1 MLNLPT
7 KYNKSGLHQWRKKPR
22 FLAALVEEKSINFVV
37 ELQCTIIF
45 ACVRTIAQMLKKKK
59 KKNIY
64 IYIYCFIRSSTVAQ
78 IIK

>member
-22 FLAALVEEKSINFVV
+22 FLAALVEEKSKNFVV

-45 ACVRTIAQMLKKKK
+45 ACVCTIAQMLKKKK
-59 KKNIY
+59 TIFLLKDILF
-64 IYIYCFIRSSTVAQ
+64 YCVGGGYCLL
-78 IIK
+78 